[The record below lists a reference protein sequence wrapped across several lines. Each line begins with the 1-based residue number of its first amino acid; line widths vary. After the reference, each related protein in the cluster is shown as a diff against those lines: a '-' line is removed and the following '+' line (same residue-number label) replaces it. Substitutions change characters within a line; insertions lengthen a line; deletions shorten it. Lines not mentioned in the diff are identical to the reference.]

1 MHPGSELMRVTLPAP
16 RPPGGRQIGPGCA
29 AAMGQQRA
37 QERHGCSRR
46 LSAEAALRRTALR
59 TRGSHRKTVDCVALG
74 PALSPASEDA
84 NADLP
89 AQCWGPSAPTHYS
102 EVVRLSVFALV
113 SVRTCLPHRFATVP
127 RACPSRIDL

>member
-1 MHPGSELMRVTLPAP
+1 MRRGNEQIRVTLPTP
-16 RPPGGRQIGPGCA
+16 HPPGRWQIGPGCA

-37 QERHGCSRR
+37 QERHGCSRC

-59 TRGSHRKTVDCVALG
+59 ARGSHGKTVDCVALG

-89 AQCWGPSAPTHYS
+89 A
-102 EVVRLSVFALV
+102 
-113 SVRTCLPHRFATVP
+113 
-127 RACPSRIDL
+127 